1 MIGKTDQGEEVW
13 LSRRAAESDLL
24 LYLNINQVPTDG
36 GRKSIAAGLM
46 PYRSQRHLHNS
57 ATQLESRSE
66 TDSAR
71 SALHSS
77 STRMGRVIGQHI
89 NVFSIETAI
98 NSQMYG
104 GMLDFLQKS
113 EDRFNDWDRLRLKGL
128 RWTLSN
134 LSNDLRRQALH
145 QYAAPYGMTGIWA
158 GETDAVHRQALARMY
173 QQYSV
178 PVKGQADVLIAGVPS
193 IGPYNVNS
201 LMNPV
206 LVQQSG
212 LGYQFNL
219 YRNKPLV
226 KPGGTMI
233 LCHPVR
239 DEFHPEHHPSYIE
252 FFHRCLTETTDASR
266 LAKQF
271 EAEFA
276 HNPTYAH
283 MHRYGN
289 AYHGAHPFQVWNSG
303 EPARQYLGRV
313 IAAGCEEPEAAERMG
328 WEAADT
334 LEEAIAMA
342 TADQGRSAEITYLH
356 LPPLVVADVE

>member
-1 MIGKTDQGEEVW
+1 
-13 LSRRAAESDLL
+13 
-24 LYLNINQVPTDG
+24 
-36 GRKSIAAGLM
+36 
-46 PYRSQRHLHNS
+46 
-57 ATQLESRSE
+57 
-66 TDSAR
+66 
-71 SALHSS
+71 
-77 STRMGRVIGQHI
+77 
-89 NVFSIETAI
+89 
-98 NSQMYG
+98 MYG

-239 DEFHPEHHPSYIE
+239 DEFNPEHHPSYIE

>member
-1 MIGKTDQGEEVW
+1 M
-13 LSRRAAESDLL
+13 

-36 GRKSIAAGLM
+36 GHKSIATGLM
-46 PYRSQRHLHNS
+46 PYRSQRHLHTS
-57 ATQLESRSE
+57 ATQLDSRSE
-66 TDSAR
+66 ADPAR
-71 SALHSS
+71 SALYSA
-77 STRMGRVIGQHI
+77 STRIGRVINQHV
-89 NVFSIETAI
+89 NVFSIETTI
-98 NSQMYG
+98 NSQMFG

-193 IGPYNVNS
+193 MGPYNVNS

-219 YRNKPLV
+219 YRNKPIV

-233 LCHPVR
+233 ICHPVR
-239 DEFHPEHHPSYIE
+239 DEFNPEHHPSYIE
-252 FFHRCLTETTDASR
+252 FFHRGLAETIDAAR

-276 HNPTYAH
+276 HNPTYTH

-289 AYHGAHPFQVWNSG
+289 AYHGAHPFHAWNSG

-313 IAAGCEEPEAAERMG
+313 IAAGCEEPEAVERMG

-356 LPPLVVADVE
+356 VPPLIVADVE